1 MKKNSNLKDMSEN
14 FNLIKF
20 KYEHGAYEIQELI
33 KLVPYFITAEQFF
46 DITGLK
52 YQIIK
57 KQGVT
62 SY

>member
-33 KLVPYFITAEQFF
+33 KLVPYFITAE
-46 DITGLK
+46 
-52 YQIIK
+52 
-57 KQGVT
+57 
-62 SY
+62 